1 MSKSKMLVGIITI
14 NDYANYGNRL
24 QNYALNQ
31 LLGGNEKCTT
41 VYMDTKRSNFLTI
54 ILDLQ
59 LDSLKKYF
67 YVFCIIL

>member
-31 LLGGNEKCTT
+31 LLGGNENVRPYIWTQNDQT
-41 VYMDTKRSNFLTI
+41 F
-54 ILDLQ
+54 
-59 LDSLKKYF
+59 
-67 YVFCIIL
+67 